1 MTEESRT
8 DKAFKDWKMQM
19 WLGQHSYEQ
28 GKYVVAEEKFKKAL
42 YDLEEAMVHDERLA
56 MTLNNLA
63 LCYCAQGKH
72 ENADPLYQR
81 ALSVDQSS
89 GNANKLLLAE
99 DFHNIAT
106 HYRKQ
111 GMNAQA
117 EELYKRA
124 LAIYE
129 EEDGEDCPDKA
140 SCLDGLGIVYSDDG
154 RTDDAIT
161 CFNKALAIKGAA
173 YGTKSKEYA
182 ETLVNLAITYCAL
195 NRCEEADPLFEK
207 GVRILEYSLDPI
219 HEELI
224 DVMEA
229 YLTHLKKR
237 GNTEKIREVT
247 NDIESF
253 KKRKRR
259 TIY

>member
-1 MTEESRT
+1 MTEDTTS
-8 DKAFKDWKMQM
+8 KAFKDWKMQM
-19 WLGQHSYEQ
+19 WLGQQSYAQ
-28 GKYVVAEEKFKKAL
+28 GKYVVAEEKFKKSL
-42 YDLEEAMVHDERLA
+42 RDLEQAMIGDERLA

-72 ENADPLYQR
+72 QDADPLYQR
-81 ALSVDQSS
+81 ALSLDQSS
-89 GNANKLLLAE
+89 GANKLMLAE

-124 LAIYE
+124 LTIFE
-129 EEDGEDCPDKA
+129 EEGGEDCPDMA
-140 SCLDGLGIVYSDDG
+140 SCLDGLGIVYSEGG
-154 RTDDAIT
+154 RSDDAIA
-161 CFNKALAIKGAA
+161 CFNKALSIKGAA
-173 YGTKSKEYA
+173 FGTRSKEYA
-182 ETLVNLAITYCAL
+182 ETLVNLAITYCGL

-229 YLTHLKKR
+229 YLTHLKKV
-237 GNTEKIREVT
+237 GNTEKIQEVAS
-247 NDIESF
+247 DIERF
-253 KKRKRR
+253 KKRK
-259 TIY
+259 TKPLY

>member
-1 MTEESRT
+1 MVHDSM
-8 DKAFKDWKMQM
+8 DKAFKDWKMQI
-19 WLGQHSYEQ
+19 WLGQQSYEQ
-28 GKYVVAEEKFKKAL
+28 GKYVVAEEKFKRAL
-42 YDLEEAMVHDERLA
+42 KDLEEAMIHDERLS

-72 ENADPLYQR
+72 RDADPLYQK
-81 ALSVDQSS
+81 ALLTDQSS
-89 GNANKLLLAE
+89 GGANKLMLAE
-99 DFHNIAT
+99 DYHNIAR

-129 EEDGEDCPDKA
+129 EKGGADCPDKA
-140 SCLDGLGIVYSDDG
+140 GCLDGLGIVYSDNG
-154 RTDDAIT
+154 RTDEAIA
-161 CFNKALAIKGAA
+161 CFNKALAIKGVAF
-173 YGTKSKEYA
+173 GTKSKEYA
-182 ETLVNLAITYCAL
+182 ETLVNLAITYCNL

-207 GVRILEYSLDPI
+207 GVRILEYSMYPM

-229 YLTHLKKR
+229 YLAHLKKR
-237 GNTEKIREVT
+237 GNTEKIQEVAS
-247 NDIESF
+247 DIEGF
-253 KKRKRR
+253 KKRRTK